1 MRGNLTMRIGNLIL
15 QSSARFLSPM
25 EERAGLG
32 VLRLYVIEDPTTK
45 SFIEA
50 REVLK
55 GCPFTSSLDKRG
67 NR

>member
-1 MRGNLTMRIGNLIL
+1 
-15 QSSARFLSPM
+15 M